1 MSDLEVSLVELDPE
15 DLESYADYIEDFE
28 GDQCNA

>member
-1 MSDLEVSLVELDPE
+1 MSDLEEDLVEIE